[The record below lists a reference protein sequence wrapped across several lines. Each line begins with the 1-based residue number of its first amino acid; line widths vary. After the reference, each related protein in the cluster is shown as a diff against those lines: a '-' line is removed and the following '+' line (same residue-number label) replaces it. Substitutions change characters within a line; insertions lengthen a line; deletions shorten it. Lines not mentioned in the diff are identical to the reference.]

1 MSQYRL
7 PCTKDDCGGS
17 TIVDVSQA
25 GLTVPCSK
33 CGTSLEV
40 PTIRGLAQLERV
52 VTETPE
58 QVQRKWGVPQSLMTI
73 GAVMLVGFLVLA
85 LWLLMMSPAPPS
97 GGDYQ
102 APKTL
107 TVESSFGELYQ
118 AWNEVQSGLRYVDS
132 FEIREYRRRQEART
146 YWGIASLVI
155 AALGGVVIGVGWSM
169 RQGPTEPPAR
179 KPAAPAASASA
190 K

>member
-1 MSQYRL
+1 MNQYRL

-25 GLTVPCSK
+25 GLTVPCAK

-52 VTETPE
+52 VTEDPE
-58 QVQRKWGVPQSLMTI
+58 QAQRKWGVPQSLMTI
-73 GAVMLVGFLVLA
+73 GAVMLVGFLALA
-85 LWLLMMSPAPPS
+85 FWLLAMSPPPP
-97 GGDYQ
+97 GGGEYE

-107 TVESSFGELYQ
+107 TVESSFGEIYQ
-118 AWNEVQSGLRYVDS
+118 AWNEVQRGLRYIDN
-132 FEIREYRRRQEART
+132 FEIREYRRRMEART
-146 YWGIASLVI
+146 YWGIAALVI
-155 AALGGVVIGVGWSM
+155 AGLGGVVIGVGWSM

-179 KPAAPAASASA
+179 KQPTPAASTSA